1 MIRIRIRGDGMAEV
15 PNINK
20 KALDE
25 VSKIAKSG
33 DDRPVL
39 MLNLNTYF
47 HGESTMSSDAYTAYN
62 SAVEAILREV
72 KGKILWRSPVYG
84 QPVGKQNVDE
94 IFAGLYPNHQA
105 FIDIKDAPSSARFA
119 EAKNRVVKH
128 AIIHRSDPY
137 TVERVP

>member
-1 MIRIRIRGDGMAEV
+1 MAV
-15 PNINK
+15 IPYINSH
-20 KALDE
+20 AFDE
-25 VSKIAKSG
+25 VSKIASSS

-47 HGESTMSSDAYTAYN
+47 HGQSTMSSDAYKVYN
-62 SAVEAILREV
+62 FAVEAILREV

-94 IFAGLYPNHQA
+94 VLAVWYPSHQA
-105 FIDIKDAPSSARFA
+105 FIDIKDAPSSARFV
-119 EAKNRVVKH
+119 EAKTRVVKH
-128 AIIHRSDPY
+128 AVIHRSDPY

>member
-1 MIRIRIRGDGMAEV
+1 MAEV
-15 PNINK
+15 PNINPQAFDK
-20 KALDE
+20 
-25 VSKIAKSG
+25 VSELASSS

-47 HGESTMSSDAYTAYN
+47 HGQSTMSSDAYKDYN
-62 SAVEAILREV
+62 AAVDAILREV
-72 KGKILWRSPVYG
+72 EGKILWRSPVHG

-94 IFAGLYPNHQA
+94 VLAIWYPSHQA
-105 FIDIKDAPSSARFA
+105 FVNIKDAPSSARFA

-137 TVERVP
+137 TVERIP

>member
-1 MIRIRIRGDGMAEV
+1 MAEV
-15 PNINK
+15 PNINSQ
-20 KALDE
+20 ALDE
-25 VSKIAKSG
+25 VSKIASSG

-39 MLNLNTYF
+39 MLNLNMYF
-47 HGESTMSSDAYTAYN
+47 HGQSTMASDAYKTYN

-84 QPVGKQNVDE
+84 QPLGKQNVNE
-94 IFAGLYPNHQA
+94 VLSVWYPSHQA

-119 EAKNRVVKH
+119 EAKNMVVKH

-137 TVERVP
+137 TVERVS

>member
-1 MIRIRIRGDGMAEV
+1 MAEV
-15 PNINK
+15 PNINSQ
-20 KALDE
+20 ALDE
-25 VSKIAKSG
+25 VYKIASSG

-47 HGESTMSSDAYTAYN
+47 HGQSTMASDAYKAYN
-62 SAVEAILREV
+62 SAVEVILREV

-84 QPVGKQNVDE
+84 QPVGKQNVNE
-94 IFAGLYPNHQA
+94 VLAVWYPSHQA

-137 TVERVP
+137 TVERVS

>member
-1 MIRIRIRGDGMAEV
+1 MAEI
-15 PNINK
+15 PNINSQ
-20 KALDE
+20 AFDE
-25 VSKIAKSG
+25 VSKIASSS

-47 HGESTMSSDAYTAYN
+47 QGQSTMSSDAYTTYN

-84 QPVGKQNVDE
+84 QPVGKQNVHE
-94 IFAGLYPNHQA
+94 VLAVWYPSHQA

>member
-1 MIRIRIRGDGMAEV
+1 MAV
-15 PNINK
+15 IPNINSH
-20 KALDE
+20 AFDE
-25 VSKIAKSG
+25 VSKIASSS

-47 HGESTMSSDAYTAYN
+47 YGQSTMSSDAYKVYN
-62 SAVEAILREV
+62 FAVEAILREV
-72 KGKILWRSPVYG
+72 KGKILWRCPVYG

-94 IFAGLYPNHQA
+94 VLAVWYPNHQA
-105 FIDIKDAPSSARFA
+105 FIDIKDAPSSARFS

>member
-1 MIRIRIRGDGMAEV
+1 MAEI
-15 PNINK
+15 PNINSQ
-20 KALDE
+20 AFDE
-25 VSKIAKSG
+25 VSKIASSS

-47 HGESTMSSDAYTAYN
+47 HGQSTMSSDAYKVYN

-72 KGKILWRSPVYG
+72 KGSILWRSPVYG

-94 IFAGLYPNHQA
+94 VLAVWYPSHQA
-105 FIDIKDAPSSARFA
+105 FIDIKDAPSSARFV

>member
-1 MIRIRIRGDGMAEV
+1 MAEI
-15 PNINK
+15 PNINLQ
-20 KALDE
+20 AFEE
-25 VSKIAKSG
+25 VSKIASSS

-47 HGESTMSSDAYTAYN
+47 YGQSAMSSDAYKAYN

-94 IFAGLYPNHQA
+94 VLAVWYPNHQA

-119 EAKNRVVKH
+119 EAKNRVVKD
-128 AIIHRSDPY
+128 AIIHRIDPY

>member
-1 MIRIRIRGDGMAEV
+1 MVEV

-20 KALDE
+20 QAFYE
-25 VSKIAKSG
+25 VAKIAKSG

-47 HGESTMSSDAYTAYN
+47 HGRSTMSSDAYEAYN
-62 SAVEAILREV
+62 TAVESILREV

-94 IFAGLYPNHQA
+94 VLAVWYPSHQA
-105 FIDIKDAPSSARFA
+105 FVDIKDAPSSARFA
-119 EAKNRVVKH
+119 EAKNKVVKH
-128 AIIHRSDPY
+128 AIIHRSEPY

>member
-1 MIRIRIRGDGMAEV
+1 MAEV
-15 PNINK
+15 PNINSQAFDK
-20 KALDE
+20 
-25 VSKIAKSG
+25 VSEIASSS

-47 HGESTMSSDAYTAYN
+47 HGQSTMASDAYKDSN
-62 SAVEAILREV
+62 VAVDAILREV
-72 KGKILWRSPVYG
+72 EGKILWRSAVHG

-94 IFAGLYPNHQA
+94 ILAIWYPSHQT
-105 FIDIKDAPSSARFA
+105 FVNIKDAPSSARFA

-137 TVERVP
+137 TVEGIP

>member
-1 MIRIRIRGDGMAEV
+1 MAEV

-25 VSKIAKSG
+25 VSKIANSG

-47 HGESTMSSDAYTAYN
+47 HGQSTMSSDAYKAYN

-94 IFAGLYPNHQA
+94 VLAVWYPNHQA
-105 FIDIKDAPSSARFA
+105 FIDIKNALAYYKVPAIVRF
-119 EAKNRVVKH
+119 VK
-128 AIIHRSDPY
+128 
-137 TVERVP
+137 EVPLTATGKPQKFKMRDIMLNET

>member
-1 MIRIRIRGDGMAEV
+1 MAEV

-25 VSKIAKSG
+25 VSKIASSS

-47 HGESTMSSDAYTAYN
+47 HGRSTMASDAYKAYN
-62 SAVEAILREV
+62 SAVEVILREV
-72 KGKILWRSPVYG
+72 KGKILWRSPVHG
-84 QPVGKQNVDE
+84 QPVGKQKVNEVL
-94 IFAGLYPNHQA
+94 AVWYPSHQA

>member
-1 MIRIRIRGDGMAEV
+1 MAEV
-15 PNINK
+15 PNINSQ
-20 KALDE
+20 ALDE
-25 VSKIAKSG
+25 VSKIASSG

-47 HGESTMSSDAYTAYN
+47 HGRSTMASDAYKAYN
-62 SAVEAILREV
+62 SAVEVILREV

-84 QPVGKQNVDE
+84 QPVGKQNVNE
-94 IFAGLYPNHQA
+94 VLAVWYPSHQA

>member
-1 MIRIRIRGDGMAEV
+1 MAEV
-15 PNINK
+15 PNINSQ
-20 KALDE
+20 ALDE
-25 VSKIAKSG
+25 VSKIASSS

-47 HGESTMSSDAYTAYN
+47 HGQSTMSSDAYKAYN

-94 IFAGLYPNHQA
+94 VLAVWYPNCLLYTS
-105 FIDIKDAPSSARFA
+105 PSPR
-119 EAKNRVVKH
+119 
-128 AIIHRSDPY
+128 D
-137 TVERVP
+137 

>member
-1 MIRIRIRGDGMAEV
+1 MAEV

-20 KALDE
+20 QAFDD
-25 VSKIAKSG
+25 VSKIANSG

-47 HGESTMSSDAYTAYN
+47 DGHSTMSSDAYKAYN

-84 QPVGKQNVDE
+84 QPVGKQHVDE
-94 IFAGLYPNHQA
+94 VLAVWYPNHKA
-105 FIDIKDAPSSARFA
+105 FMDIEDAPSSARFV
-119 EAKNRVVKH
+119 EAKNRVVKY

>member
-20 KALDE
+20 QAFDE
-25 VSKIAKSG
+25 VAKIAKSG

-47 HGESTMSSDAYTAYN
+47 HGESTMSSDAYAAYN

-72 KGKILWRSPVYG
+72 NGKILWRSPVYG

-94 IFAGLYPNHQA
+94 VMAVWYPSHQA
-105 FIDIKDAPSSARFA
+105 FVDIKDAPSSARFA
-119 EAKNRVVKH
+119 EAKNKVVKH
-128 AIIHRSDPY
+128 AVIHRSDPY
-137 TVERVP
+137 TVERLP

>member
-20 KALDE
+20 QAFDE
-25 VSKIAKSG
+25 VAKIAKSG

-47 HGESTMSSDAYTAYN
+47 HGQSTMSSDAYKAYN

-94 IFAGLYPNHQA
+94 VLAVWYPNHQA

-137 TVERVP
+137 TIERVP

>member
-1 MIRIRIRGDGMAEV
+1 MAEV
-15 PNINK
+15 PNINPQAFDK
-20 KALDE
+20 VAE
-25 VSKIAKSG
+25 IASSS

-47 HGESTMSSDAYTAYN
+47 HGQSTMASDAYKDYN
-62 SAVEAILREV
+62 VAVDAILREV
-72 KGKILWRSPVYG
+72 EGKILWRSAVHG

-94 IFAGLYPNHQA
+94 ILAIWYPSHQA
-105 FIDIKDAPSSARFA
+105 FVKIKDAPSSARFA

-137 TVERVP
+137 TVEVIP